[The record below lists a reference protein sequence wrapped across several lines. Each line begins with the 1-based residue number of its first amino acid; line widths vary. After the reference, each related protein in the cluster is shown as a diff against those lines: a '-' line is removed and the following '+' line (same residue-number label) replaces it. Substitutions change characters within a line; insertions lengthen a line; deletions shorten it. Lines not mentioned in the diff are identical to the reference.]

1 MAGWVVAVWIVVLS
15 SCGRC
20 SHKSL
25 SVFLDGIGMTIC
37 GCMTDRRPCANL
49 KVCTAS
55 DSSIMAAF
63 SGQEAFE
70 VGSKQ
75 IAACT
80 ISVCIRAISCQ
91 IERMRGPAGVVSPD
105 RATADGPVPSPSR
118 SDAFSPTVAKSV
130 SDAIPTY
137 VSELVLS
144 VRSGSR

>member
-1 MAGWVVAVWIVVLS
+1 MWSCRLAEGVLI
-15 SCGRC
+15 RV
-20 SHKSL
+20 L
-25 SVFLDGIGMTIC
+25 SVFLDGIDMTIC

-49 KVCTAS
+49 TVCTAS
-55 DSSIMAAF
+55 DSSTMAAF
-63 SGQEAFE
+63 SGQEAFKI
-70 VGSKQ
+70 GSILGKMSRLLQ

-130 SDAIPTY
+130 PDAIPTY